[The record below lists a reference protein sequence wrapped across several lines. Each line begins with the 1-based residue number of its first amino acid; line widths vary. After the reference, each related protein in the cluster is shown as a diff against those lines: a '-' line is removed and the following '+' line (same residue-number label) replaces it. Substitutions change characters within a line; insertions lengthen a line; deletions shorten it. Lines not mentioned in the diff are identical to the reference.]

1 MILIK
6 IFSKQKHVTFYNK
19 IPCFCNKVKLSK
31 KFLEAIF
38 LLQINIL
45 DVNIYLLDLS
55 LENIAYNKF
64 EDKVIF
70 IDVEHAIIV
79 DQKKLKLGI

>member
-1 MILIK
+1 M
-6 IFSKQKHVTFYNK
+6 FYY
-19 IPCFCNKVKLSK
+19 KVKLSK

-38 LLQINIL
+38 LLQTNIL

-70 IDVEHAIIV
+70 IDVEHALIV
-79 DQKKLKLGI
+79 DQEKLKLGLKKMIL